1 MEQERYIRIV
11 TALAS
16 LTRLPVR
23 LIEDRGE
30 GLLGKTICTAGPDDL
45 TLMESLP
52 LPRELLAKGKIGYA
66 IGSWGEAY
74 AYLRLSEGPILL
86 IGPSLLEKRSPNEVS
101 PFSSASG

>member
-1 MEQERYIRIV
+1 MKQERYMRIV
-11 TALAS
+11 TALGS

-45 TLMESLP
+45 TLLENLP

-66 IGSWGEAY
+66 
-74 AYLRLSEGPILL
+74 
-86 IGPSLLEKRSPNEVS
+86 
-101 PFSSASG
+101 